1 MRLLPTHLFQQAT
14 VDITFQLSAVGVAEP
29 RRIFAIA
36 AKRRGGARSVLMRF
50 FATGRAA
57 LVTGLLA
64 ALPLSA
70 QACAKQQ
77 SVHSAATV
85 AAHAQQPSAAKAS
98 PTAQPMPPDKRVGA
112 VFLGG
117 GDLHT
122 CTGGVLDS
130 AAGDLILTAAHC
142 VAEGVDATF
151 VAGLHD
157 TAAPEDFWHIDAVYL
172 DPRWVQNQD
181 PMADFAIARV
191 SRDAGGSVQGLAGGG
206 LKLGQAP
213 KPGTVVTVTG
223 YAMGVGGGPIGCRTS
238 TASPTKGFPA
248 FDCAELV
255 NGLSGA
261 PWIDGS
267 TVAGVIGGLNGGG
280 CADESISYSPPF
292 DDAIK
297 RLLARAEAGGPGDAA
312 PTVFDDECD

>member
-1 MRLLPTHLFQQAT
+1 
-14 VDITFQLSAVGVAEP
+14 
-29 RRIFAIA
+29 
-36 AKRRGGARSVLMRF
+36 MRF
-50 FATGRAA
+50 SATGRAA
-57 LVTGLLA
+57 LVAGLLA

-70 QACAKQQ
+70 QACAKHEP
-77 SVHSAATV
+77 VKPAAT
-85 AAHAQQPSAAKAS
+85 AAAKAPQSANAS
-98 PTAQPMPPDKRVGA
+98 PTAKPMPPDPRVGA

-130 AAGDLILTAAHC
+130 ATGDLILTAAHC

-157 TAAPEDFWHIDAVYL
+157 AAAPEDFWHVDAVYL

-191 SRDAGGSVQGLAGGG
+191 SRVAGGSVQESAGGG

-213 KPGTVVTVTG
+213 KPGTVITVAG
-223 YAMGVGGGPIGCRTS
+223 YAMGVGGGPIGCRTP
-238 TASPTKGFPA
+238 TAPTTNGFPS

-292 DDAIK
+292 DDAVK
-297 RLLARAEAGGPGDAA
+297 RLLSRAEAGGPGDAA